1 MANTTDTEAKATNTK
16 AKTGIKKNSIQDNI
30 NRMNETVTIKLFK
43 DSGRYSGDV
52 FVRVDGKRYQIKR
65 GIPVQVPR
73 KVADVINQQL
83 KQDQATAQMI
93 EMKETDFNKK
103 SSRLE

>member
-1 MANTTDTEAKATNTK
+1 MAKTENTEAKTN
-16 AKTGIKKNSIQDNI
+16 IKKNSIQDNI
-30 NRMNETVTIKLFK
+30 DRMNEMVPLNLFK
-43 DSGRYSGDV
+43 DTGKYKDDI

-93 EMKETDFNKK
+93 EMKEAEFDKK
-103 SSRLE
+103 SKALE